1 MRPWSEDIFGE
12 VPSSFEDRVQKTL
25 RDLEEPVMK
34 HMEHKRARRSVK
46 SIVLIAVVAAFLMT
60 TALAAVAVKNF
71 YDTAYGDKG
80 LENSA
85 SYISDDG
92 EEIIPGHEWV
102 EANPEAA
109 EIIVGDYVQ
118 SYDKSVSAK
127 GYTLTVEDVLID
139 EHGMGAV
146 TYTISNPEGV
156 DYTLWTED
164 GSGKFSLAE
173 TSISNIIIDTDAGM
187 VDEYHVIDLE
197 NTTET
202 EIHAVAYVE
211 SIDTLPEGA
220 TLYAY
225 INYRDMSEDGKYS
238 YVAGES
244 ERIAI
249 STEKRAPAA
258 SFVCDK
264 GEILL
269 TPVSMYADVEGWF
282 ENVFHVKDMVI
293 HYKDGSEYTVRS
305 SEPYM
310 VNTISGAYLGYVE
323 VLFSM
328 FNRIVDVANVECIT
342 AIDMDGSELVFTPA
356 E

>member
-1 MRPWSEDIFGE
+1 
-12 VPSSFEDRVQKTL
+12 
-25 RDLEEPVMK
+25 MK
-34 HMEHKRARRSVK
+34 HTEHKRARRSVK
-46 SIVLIAVVAAFLMT
+46 SIVLIAVAAALLMT

-80 LENSA
+80 LENSV
-85 SYISDDG
+85 SHISDDG
-92 EEIIPGHEWV
+92 EEIIPGHEWE
-102 EANPEAA
+102 EADPAAA
-109 EIIVGDYVQ
+109 EIIVGDYVRTYNQ
-118 SYDKSVSAK
+118 SVEAC

-139 EHGMGAV
+139 ENGMGAV

-156 DYTLWTED
+156 AYTLWAED

-173 TSISNIIIDTDAGM
+173 ALISNIIIVTDAGM

-211 SIDTLPEGA
+211 SLETLPEDA

-225 INYRDMSEDGKYS
+225 INYRETSEDGKYS
-238 YVAGES
+238 YVAGET
-244 ERIAI
+244 EQIAI

-264 GEILL
+264 GEIRLS
-269 TPVSMYADVEGWF
+269 PVSMYADVQGWF
-282 ENVFHVKDMVI
+282 ENAYHVKDMVI
-293 HYKDGSEYTVRS
+293 HYKDGSEYVVRS

-310 VNTISGAYLGYVE
+310 VNTISGGYLGYVG
-323 VLFSM
+323 VLYSM

-342 AIDMDGSELVFTPA
+342 AVDMDGSELVFTPA
-356 E
+356 A